1 MIMAKQR
8 KIYLAGALFS
18 LREIWG
24 NAIVRDAIG
33 AGGKYLV
40 HAPQDFLKPGT
51 PKSLRDQCI
60 RNLLDC
66 DGVIVQFD
74 GTELDSGTVVE
85 FVLAK
90 MAGIPCVALRTDLR
104 VAGDQNGGDPWNL
117 MCSFFPGV
125 VTVKLDAA
133 AVVHALGIS
142 HTKTELGSQ
151 VRVALDNAF
160 AGRRIKAID
169 KKTILR
175 LAGVGK

>member
-1 MIMAKQR
+1 MPKQR
-8 KIYLAGALFS
+8 KIYLAGSLFS

-24 NAIVRDAIG
+24 NAVTRDAVNL
-33 AGGKYLV
+33 AGKYQI
-40 HAPQDFLKPGT
+40 HAPQDFLKGGT

-60 RNLLDC
+60 KNLLAC

-90 MAGIPCVALRTDLR
+90 MAGIPCVALRSDLR

-117 MCSFFPGV
+117 MCSFWPNV
-125 VTVKLDAA
+125 VTLKLDAA
-133 AVVHALGIS
+133 ALVRAMGINEA
-142 HTKTELGSQ
+142 KGELGAQ
-151 VRVALDNAF
+151 ITVALDSAF
-160 AGRRIKAID
+160 ASRRVKAID
-169 KKTILR
+169 KKNLLR